1 MAHDLPLSDVNILD
15 LMWVMAG
22 PMATRVLADYGAT
35 IVRVESTTRIDT
47 VRTIGPYHD
56 GDPGVENSG
65 LYETINVGKFGM
77 ALDLSREAGRE
88 VVCDLVRWA
97 DVVTEAFSTKAMRNW
112 GLDYDSLRQIKP
124 DIIMLS
130 TCLMGQDGPLAQFA
144 GFGNLAAA
152 ISGFYNL
159 TGWAD
164 RAPAGPFLAYTDAV
178 SPRFT
183 AASLLAAL
191 DHRRRT
197 GQGQYIDQSQAEASL
212 HFLAPA
218 LLDYTANGRVQDR
231 MGNRDLHMAPHGV
244 YPVLGE
250 DRWVAIAVAG
260 DAEWRAFCEVLQQPE
275 LAQNNRFATVQ
286 DRLAYQDDLDA
297 IVSAWTRERDG
308 QTVETALQARGVSA
322 CAVPNMCD
330 MYEDPQLA
338 HRGHFVELDHPIHG
352 TTTVEGSRSH
362 LSRTPAR
369 VNRAAPTLGQ
379 DTRYVLETILGYSA
393 ERIDELESQ
402 GILQ

>member
-1 MAHDLPLSDVNILD
+1 MAHDLPLSDVKILD

-56 GDPGVENSG
+56 GVPGVENSG
-65 LYETINVGKFGM
+65 LYETINVGKLDT
-77 ALDLSREAGRE
+77 ALDLSQEAGRE
-88 VVCDLVRWA
+88 VVRDLVRWA
-97 DVVTEAFSTKAMRNW
+97 DVVTEAFSPKAMRNW
-112 GLDYDSLRQIKP
+112 GLDYESLRQIKP
-124 DIIMLS
+124 DIIMLT

-144 GFGNLAAA
+144 GFGNLAVS

-164 RAPAGPFLAYTDAV
+164 RPPAGPFLAYTDTV

-197 GQGQYIDQSQAEASL
+197 GEGQYIDQSQSEASL

-218 LLDYTANGRVQDR
+218 LLDYTVNGRVQGR
-231 MGNRDLHMAPHGV
+231 MGNRDPHMAPHGV

-250 DRWVAIAVAG
+250 DRWVAIAVA
-260 DAEWRAFCEVLQQPE
+260 DDTQWPAFCEVLQQPE
-275 LAQNNRFATVQ
+275 LAQDTRFTTAQ
-286 DRLAYQDDLDA
+286 ARLAHQDDLDA

-308 QTVETALQARGVSA
+308 RTVEEVLQARGISA
-322 CAVPNMCD
+322 CAVPTMYD
-330 MYEDPQLA
+330 VYEDPQLA
-338 HRGHFVELDHPIHG
+338 HRSHFVELDHPIHG
-352 TTTVEGSRSH
+352 KTTVEGSRSR

-369 VNRAAPTLGQ
+369 VDRAAPTLGQ
-379 DTRYVLETILGYSA
+379 DTQYVLETILGYSA
-393 ERIDELESQ
+393 ERIDDLVSQ
-402 GILQ
+402 EILQ